1 MREPPTPCR
10 TAVPVTAATPTSG
23 LAAAAAGSPSP
34 LTSPAASIRPPR
46 TPAGIPTGAAAP
58 PPIRILYPISLSAP
72 TDQKLVG
79 IVHDRIRLMSAF
91 NPYQWATFIG
101 VVILGVFFS
110 LGLQL
115 FFMKVVLKPE
125 KVARAAAER
134 VGMAGDSL
142 DYKKLGHLGTG
153 LQEWVGAIEIIL
165 FSSSVVAG
173 YPQFIGIWF
182 GTKYIAA
189 YKTWAKEPVGRT
201 FYNRSLFGSGL
212 NVLLGAATG
221 GAALLAIHHAQG
233 RTLDLSGLGRTVSRG
248 ASMLQMISGA
258 IIAMLVAIWVE
269 YLRRPSLGLIVEAT
283 PHDMKYEK
291 RPAKALR
298 AVRLKVYNKPLSG

>member
-1 MREPPTPCR
+1 
-10 TAVPVTAATPTSG
+10 
-23 LAAAAAGSPSP
+23 
-34 LTSPAASIRPPR
+34 
-46 TPAGIPTGAAAP
+46 
-58 PPIRILYPISLSAP
+58 
-72 TDQKLVG
+72 
-79 IVHDRIRLMSAF
+79 VHDRIRLMSAF

-248 ASMLQMISGA
+248 ASMLQLISGA
-258 IIAMLVAIWVE
+258 IIAMLVAIWV
-269 YLRRPSLGLIVEAT
+269 
-283 PHDMKYEK
+283 
-291 RPAKALR
+291 
-298 AVRLKVYNKPLSG
+298 